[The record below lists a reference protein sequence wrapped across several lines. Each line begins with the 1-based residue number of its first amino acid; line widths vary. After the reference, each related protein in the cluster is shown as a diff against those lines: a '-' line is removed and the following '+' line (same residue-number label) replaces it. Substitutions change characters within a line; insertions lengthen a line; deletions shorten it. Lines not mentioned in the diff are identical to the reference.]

1 MSGGAMLNSIL
12 IQKEAKLR
20 KAKDDA
26 KRQRDQ
32 DLKRLEQTDSIG
44 LCSRQIKGDATAFGV
59 TIPLISRCSLIDWQ
73 NTWIRFGINWIKC
86 QK

>member
-1 MSGGAMLNSIL
+1 MLNSIL

-44 LCSRQIKGDATAFGV
+44 LCSRQIKGDAAFGIA
-59 TIPLISRCSLIDWQ
+59 IPLISRCSLIDWQ
-73 NTWIRFGINWIKC
+73 NT
-86 QK
+86 

>member
-1 MSGGAMLNSIL
+1 MLNSIL

-44 LCSRQIKGDATAFGV
+44 LCSRQIKGVTAFGV
-59 TIPLISRCSLIDWQ
+59 TIPLISRCSLID
-73 NTWIRFGINWIKC
+73 
-86 QK
+86 